1 MTLSGY
7 PAGKKTFE
15 SISANGSGLLPPES
29 AFTDIFTG
37 LNPESRRSGEGSYLV
52 IDNVDIVKP
61 PSVVS
66 LYNSDSHGLAADVL
80 MLRVQRE
87 HANEDEGKH

>member
-29 AFTDIFTG
+29 AFTVNFTG
-37 LNPESRRSGEGSYLV
+37 LNPESRRSEEGSYLV

-66 LYNSDSHGLAADVL
+66 LYNSDSHSLAAGAS
-80 MLRVQRE
+80 MLS
-87 HANEDEGKH
+87 AEGTEGACK